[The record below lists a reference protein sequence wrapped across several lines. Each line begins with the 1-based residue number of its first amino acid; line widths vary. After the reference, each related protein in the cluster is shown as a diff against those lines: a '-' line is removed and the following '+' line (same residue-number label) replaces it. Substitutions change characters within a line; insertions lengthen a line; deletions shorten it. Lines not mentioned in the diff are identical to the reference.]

1 MKVSTKGRYALRIM
15 IDLAQQGRKDY
26 IPLKDI
32 SERQGISMKY
42 LEMIIGLLNRAGFVM
57 SHRGK
62 AGGYMLSAPA
72 ANYTVASILRVAEG
86 SLAPVECLETKD
98 NTCPRAESC
107 ITLPMWQGL
116 SKVIDDYLESI
127 TIEDMIV
134 NQKNM
139 MGNDYHI

>member
-15 IDLAQQGRKDY
+15 IDLAQQNRDAY

-62 AGGYMLSAPA
+62 EGGYMLAAPA
-72 ANYTVASILRVAEG
+72 ENFTVASILRVAEG

-98 NTCPRAESC
+98 NPCPRAESC

-116 SKVIDDYLESI
+116 SKVIDDYLEGI

-134 NQKNM
+134 NQKNRT
-139 MGNDYHI
+139 GNDYHI

>member
-15 IDLAQQGRKDY
+15 IDLAQQNRDAY

-62 AGGYMLSAPA
+62 AGGYMLAAPA
-72 ANYTVASILRVAEG
+72 GNFTVASILKVAEG
-86 SLAPVECLETKD
+86 SLAPVECLETQD

-116 SKVIDDYLESI
+116 ANVIDDYLESI

-134 NQKNM
+134 NQKNR